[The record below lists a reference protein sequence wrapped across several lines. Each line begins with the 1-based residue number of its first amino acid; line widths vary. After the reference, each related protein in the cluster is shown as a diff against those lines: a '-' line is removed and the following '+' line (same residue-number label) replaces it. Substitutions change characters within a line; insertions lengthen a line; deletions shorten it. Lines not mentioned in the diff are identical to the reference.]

1 MTHEKDYSPEANVVE
16 HAKKLGVYSI
26 NISRDLVTKEM
37 VDLAHENGLKVF
49 VYTVNTPIIM
59 KKMIKYNVD
68 GVFSDYPELMNE
80 IIKEY

>member
-1 MTHEKDYSPEANVVE
+1 MTM
-16 HAKKLGVYSI
+16 KKTMHLKLMLL
-26 NISRDLVTKEM
+26 NMLISRDLVTKEM

-59 KKMIKYNVD
+59 RKMINYNVD

>member
-1 MTHEKDYSPEANVVE
+1 
-16 HAKKLGVYSI
+16 
-26 NISRDLVTKEM
+26 M
-37 VDLAHENGLKVF
+37 VNLAHENGLKVF

-68 GVFSDYPELMNE
+68 GVFSDYPELINE